1 MSETTIAAAPP
12 RVLQTERLVLRELQ
26 RRDASFILALVNEP
40 SWLRFIGDKG
50 VRTLEDAVNYI
61 AEGPA
66 RMYARHGFG
75 LWLVELREGSAPV
88 GLCGLVKRE
97 SLPDV
102 DVGFAFLSAHWCNG
116 YAFESA
122 TAVVSY
128 ARDVLGLRRIVA
140 IASPDNDRSARLL
153 AKLGFR
159 YERRLR
165 LPGAADLVA
174 LHAIGA

>member
-1 MSETTIAAAPP
+1 MSMAPCWRSGRLRRSSASIADWIAFSMSETTIAAAPP
-12 RVLQTERLVLRELQ
+12 RVLETERLVLRELQ

-88 GLCGLVKRE
+88 GLCGPVKR
-97 SLPDV
+97 
-102 DVGFAFLSAHWCNG
+102 
-116 YAFESA
+116 
-122 TAVVSY
+122 
-128 ARDVLGLRRIVA
+128 
-140 IASPDNDRSARLL
+140 
-153 AKLGFR
+153 
-159 YERRLR
+159 
-165 LPGAADLVA
+165 
-174 LHAIGA
+174 